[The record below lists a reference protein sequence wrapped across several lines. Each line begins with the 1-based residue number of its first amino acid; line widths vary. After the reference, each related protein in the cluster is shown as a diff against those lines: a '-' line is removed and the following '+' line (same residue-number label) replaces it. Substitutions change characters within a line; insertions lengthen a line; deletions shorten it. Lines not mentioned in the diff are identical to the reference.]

1 MKKEESSSDEGDIV
15 NDLTQSRTYD
25 IKFKI
30 VVQLLFLYNSLLF
43 MSLKRDVIE
52 SEESFEKEEREEMIK
67 RFKGKYARSMF

>member
-1 MKKEESSSDEGDIV
+1 
-15 NDLTQSRTYD
+15 
-25 IKFKI
+25 
-30 VVQLLFLYNSLLF
+30 